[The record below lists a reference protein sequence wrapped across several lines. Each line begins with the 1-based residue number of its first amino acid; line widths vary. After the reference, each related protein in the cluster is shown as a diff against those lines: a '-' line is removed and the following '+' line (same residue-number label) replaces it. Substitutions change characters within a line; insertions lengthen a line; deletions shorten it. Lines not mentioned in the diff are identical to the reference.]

1 MPVALCVNF
10 YICLINFS
18 CQKPL
23 RCKGNKNFSHM
34 QIYNYKLHELLTHNA
49 GLVIFY
55 ENEDIFLREN
65 VKV

>member
-1 MPVALCVNF
+1 
-10 YICLINFS
+10 
-18 CQKPL
+18 
-23 RCKGNKNFSHM
+23 M

-49 GLVIFY
+49 GLVIFH